1 MNFEEFDRYAQK
13 EKTADHNQHHD
24 PPCES
29 SPWVLPI
36 WVHREILV
44 QSRRALKGAP
54 YRRPGGTQFGLESV
68 IRLLPLAAQS
78 GFGGH

>member
-1 MNFEEFDRYAQK
+1 MNFEEFDRYSQK

-36 WVHREILV
+36 WVHGEILV
-44 QSRRALKGAP
+44 QLRRALKGAP
-54 YRRPGGTQFGLESV
+54 YRRERDDYEPSAIGRTQVAL
-68 IRLLPLAAQS
+68 
-78 GFGGH
+78 

>member
-13 EKTADHNQHHD
+13 EKTADQNQHHD

-36 WVHREILV
+36 WVHGEILV
-44 QSRRALKGAP
+44 QWRRALKGAP
-54 YRRPGGTQFGLESV
+54 YRRDEVPLCCTMGTMY
-68 IRLLPLAAQS
+68 RLLPAAMM
-78 GFGGH
+78 G